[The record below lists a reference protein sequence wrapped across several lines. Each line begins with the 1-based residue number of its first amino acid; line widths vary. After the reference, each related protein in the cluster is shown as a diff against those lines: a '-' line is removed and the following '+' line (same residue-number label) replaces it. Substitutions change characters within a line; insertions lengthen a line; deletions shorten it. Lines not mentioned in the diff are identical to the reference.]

1 MFKNLSN
8 PRDRFYIPFWLDTSV
23 TPSAKPET
31 FAELQEAQREGGLR
45 EQASAALTQRNAW
58 PAVSVYEMKQRSK

>member
-23 TPSAKPET
+23 TPSANPET
-31 FAELQEAQREGGLR
+31 FAELQERQREGRLR
-45 EQASAALTQRNAW
+45 EEAHANLTRRAQW
-58 PAVSVYEMKQRSK
+58 PAVSTYERMQRSR